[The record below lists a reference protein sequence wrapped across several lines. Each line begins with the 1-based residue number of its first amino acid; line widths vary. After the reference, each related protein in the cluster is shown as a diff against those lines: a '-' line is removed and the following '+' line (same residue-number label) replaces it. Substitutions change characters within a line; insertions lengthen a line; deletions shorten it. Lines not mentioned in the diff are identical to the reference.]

1 MAQAIAML
9 HKVDPRLELQRSVD
23 GLVNLITPL
32 GAGVLVAIYIPPEKT
47 IGGIILT
54 DNTRGEGNYQGKVGL
69 VLRLG
74 PIAFQ
79 EDTTHRFGDAV
90 PKAGDWVVFSV
101 GETFSFE
108 LGKQRC
114 RIVEDVSVRAI
125 IDQPDIVY

>member
-23 GLVNLITPL
+23 SLVNLIIPL

-47 IGGIILT
+47 VGGIILT

-90 PKAGDWVVFSV
+90 PRVGDWVVFSV